1 MINITVDNTEIKVS
15 EGTSL
20 LAVCL
25 ANNIYIP
32 NLCYTEA
39 GDQAAASCRLC
50 FVEVA
55 GEERPVTA
63 CTVLV
68 REGMQVR
75 TDTDDVRRLQRAGL
89 RLLLSVHDIDC
100 RNCPA
105 NKHCELQNIARFLK
119 VGLKA
124 KPYEAT
130 LKQPAVDTSHL
141 QIDYYPNRC
150 VLCGRC
156 IAVCQNHNAQPFLA
170 FAKRGF
176 DTVITTFGP
185 ESAGS
190 DCLDCQACVTACP
203 VAALACKGQEMDG
216 EENQMTG

>member
-1 MINITVDNTEIKVS
+1 MTHINVDGNELEVS

-20 LAVCL
+20 LAACL
-25 ANNIYIP
+25 ANDIYIP
-32 NLCYTEA
+32 NLCYTELA
-39 GDQAAASCRLC
+39 ETAAASCRLC
-50 FVEVA
+50 FVAVD

-63 CTVLV
+63 CTVV
-68 REGMQVR
+68 VSEGMQVR
-75 TDTDDVRRLQRAGL
+75 TNTEAVRRLQRTGL
-89 RLLLSVHDIDC
+89 RLLLSAHDIDC

-105 NKHCELQNIARFLK
+105 NKQCELQKIARFLK

-124 KPYEAT
+124 KPFEVA
-130 LKQPAVDTSHL
+130 LKQPAVDTSHK

-176 DTVITTFGP
+176 DTVVSSFGQN
-185 ESAGS
+185 SRS
-190 DCLDCQACVTACP
+190 DTCHDCQACVAACP
-203 VAALACKGQEMDG
+203 VAALAYKGRQSASSIKE
-216 EENQMTG
+216 

>member
-1 MINITVDNTEIKVS
+1 MITLKVDHKTIRASK
-15 EGTSL
+15 GTSV
-20 LAVCL
+20 LAACL
-25 ANNIYIP
+25 ANDIYIP

-55 GEERPVTA
+55 GVARPVTA
-63 CTVLV
+63 CTVV
-68 REGMQVR
+68 VSEGMQVR
-75 TDTDDVRRLQRAGL
+75 TDTEAVRRLQRAGL

-105 NKHCELQNIARFLK
+105 NKQCELQTIASFLK

-124 KPYEAT
+124 KPYET
-130 LKQPAVDTSHL
+130 VLKQPDIDTTHGY
-141 QIDYYPNRC
+141 IDYYPNRC

-156 IAVCQNHNAQPFLA
+156 IGVCQNHNARPFLA

-176 DTVITTFGP
+176 ETIISSFGQG
-185 ESAGS
+185 SAAD
-190 DCLDCQACVTACP
+190 DCLACQACVAACP
-203 VAALACKGQEMDG
+203 VAALANKKQAIS
-216 EENQMTG
+216 

>member
-1 MINITVDNTEIKVS
+1 MIHITVDDLNIEVQENTTV
-15 EGTSL
+15 
-20 LAVCL
+20 LAACL
-25 ANNIYIP
+25 ANDIYIP

-39 GDQAAASCRLC
+39 GDHAAASCRLC
-50 FVEVA
+50 FVEVV

-63 CTVLV
+63 CTVMV
-68 REGMQVR
+68 SKDMQVR
-75 TDTDDVRRLQRAGL
+75 TDTDAVRRLQRAGL

-105 NKHCELQNIARFLK
+105 NKQCELQNIARFLK

-124 KPYEAT
+124 KPYEVT
-130 LKQPAVDTSHL
+130 LKQPAVDTSHQ

-156 IAVCQNHNAQPFLA
+156 IAVCQNHHAQPFLA

-176 DTVITTFGP
+176 DTIISSFGQD
-185 ESAGS
+185 SAS
-190 DCLDCQACVTACP
+190 DECLDCQACVASCP
-203 VAALACKGQEMDG
+203 VAALAGKRHDIGDEDKQTAG
-216 EENQMTG
+216 

>member
-1 MINITVDNTEIKVS
+1 MITISVDDQNIEVPENT
-15 EGTSL
+15 TL
-20 LAVCL
+20 LAACL
-25 ANNIYIP
+25 ANDVYIP

-50 FVEVA
+50 FVEVT

-63 CTVLV
+63 CTVV
-68 REGMQVR
+68 VSEGMQVR
-75 TDTDDVRRLQRAGL
+75 TDTEAVRRLQRAGL

-105 NKHCELQNIARFLK
+105 NKRCELQKIARFLK

-124 KPYEAT
+124 KPYGLA
-130 LKQPAVDTSHL
+130 LKELAVDTSHT
-141 QIDYYPNRC
+141 QFDYYPNRC

-156 IAVCQNHNAQPFLA
+156 IAVCQNHQAQPFLA

-176 DTVITTFGP
+176 DTIISSFGQAL
-185 ESAGS
+185 ESD
-190 DCLDCQACVTACP
+190 DCFDCQACVAACP
-203 VAALACKGQEMDG
+203 VAAIIAKQ
-216 EENQMTG
+216 

>member
-1 MINITVDNTEIKVS
+1 MITITVDDINIEVQENST
-15 EGTSL
+15 L
-20 LAVCL
+20 LAACL
-25 ANNIYIP
+25 ANDIYIP
-32 NLCYTEA
+32 NLCYVEA

-55 GEERPVTA
+55 EEEHPVTA
-63 CTVLV
+63 CTVV
-68 REGMQVR
+68 VSEGMQVR
-75 TDTDDVRRLQRAGL
+75 TDTDAVRRLQRAGL

-105 NKHCELQNIARFLK
+105 NKQCELQNIARFLK

-124 KPYEAT
+124 KPFEVA
-130 LKQPAVDTSHL
+130 LKQPAVDTSHK

-156 IAVCQNHNAQPFLA
+156 IAICQNHQAQAFLA

-176 DTVITTFGP
+176 DTVISSFGQ
-185 ESAGS
+185 ETASD

-203 VAALACKGQEMDG
+203 VAALAHKGQAISK
-216 EENQMTG
+216 